1 MFIQACADGPLAL
14 LNTEQT
20 EWLQRLYTCPYVD
33 RKNINPPRVEGTCE
47 WFTSHP
53 LFQNWQQRN
62 APSLLWVSAD
72 PGCGKSVLARYLVDE
87 VLRSTDT
94 RTTCYFFFKDG
105 FEDQTSST
113 TALCCILRQIFQQRP
128 DSFSD
133 QILRKLEED
142 GKAEEGK
149 KKPPTSFHDL
159 WDLFIAAATGLKS
172 GEIVCILDALDECQ
186 NSGRDQLIDAIVKF
200 LGTTARTPAVRFL
213 LTSRFYLDI
222 AAGFQDLE
230 RKVPTI
236 HLSGENEE
244 QTNKI
249 TREIDM
255 VIRSRIAGMHRLGE
269 KERAVLEK
277 ELTRVPNRTYLW
289 VHLIFDE
296 IKKSY
301 LLTQRKIRS
310 EVRNIPQTID
320 EAYDR
325 ILSKSRDVGLAEKL
339 LHIVVAAARPL
350 TLQEMALALAIGPT
364 HRSLGDL
371 EPDMLSEE
379 QFRLEIRELC
389 GLFIVV
395 VDSRIYLLHQTA
407 REFLVHSPSPRPS
420 ASPSPSGTALRWKFS
435 LHPGKS
441 NRIVAESCMWRLSLS
456 DFTLQSF
463 RASPEKKKY
472 IDTRTFLGYAAQF
485 WADHCRNSDWE
496 NEDRVVKNALSYF
509 NSELSASSAWF
520 EIYQTLAP
528 NNSPESFTP
537 LVVASYFG
545 LIAVVH
551 QLLETG
557 TDAKAK
563 GDDGQTP
570 LHWASI
576 SGYDTVVQRLLE
588 AGADTNE
595 KDNYGQTPLH
605 WASISGYDTVVQRL
619 LEAGAD
625 TNEKD
630 NYGQTPL
637 HWASMNSHDTVVQRL
652 LEAGAD
658 TNEKDN
664 YGQTP
669 LHWASMNSH
678 DTVVQ
683 RLLEAGAD
691 INVKDNYGRTPLY
704 RASINGHD
712 TVVQRLLEA
721 SADTNVKDNNGRT
734 PLH

>member
-1 MFIQACADGPLAL
+1 
-14 LNTEQT
+14 
-20 EWLQRLYTCPYVD
+20 
-33 RKNINPPRVEGTCE
+33 
-47 WFTSHP
+47 
-53 LFQNWQQRN
+53 
-62 APSLLWVSAD
+62 
-72 PGCGKSVLARYLVDE
+72 VDE
-87 VLRSTDT
+87 VLPSTDT

-105 FEDQTSST
+105 FEDQTSLT

-142 GKAEEGK
+142 GKPEEGK
-149 KKPPTSFHDL
+149 KKPPTSFHNL
-159 WDLFIAAATGLKS
+159 WDLFIAAATGHKS
-172 GEIVCILDALDECQ
+172 GKIVCILDALDECE
-186 NSGRDQLIDAIVKF
+186 NSGRNQLIDAIVKF

-213 LTSRFYLDI
+213 LTSRPYLDI

-255 VIRSRIAGMHRLGE
+255 VIRSRIAGMLRLGQ

-296 IKKSY
+296 IKKSN
-301 LLTQRKIRS
+301 LLTQGKIRS
-310 EVRNIPQTID
+310 EVRNIPQTVD

-350 TLQEMALALAIGPT
+350 TLHEMALALAIGPT

-379 QFRLEIRELC
+379 QFRLEVRELC

-441 NRIVAESCMWRLSLS
+441 NRILAESCMWRLSLS

-463 RASPEKKKY
+463 RASPERKKY

-496 NEDRVVKNALSYF
+496 NEDRVVKKALSYF
-509 NSELSASSAWF
+509 NSELLASSAWF
-520 EIYQTLAP
+520 EMYQTLAP
-528 NNSPESFTP
+528 DDSPESFTP
-537 LVVASYFG
+537 LVVASHFG
-545 LIAVVH
+545 LIAVVQ

-557 TDAKAK
+557 TDANA
-563 GDDGQTP
+563 
-570 LHWASI
+570 
-576 SGYDTVVQRLLE
+576 
-588 AGADTNE
+588 
-595 KDNYGQTPLH
+595 KDNDG
-605 WASISGYDTVVQRL
+605 W
-619 LEAGAD
+619 
-625 TNEKD
+625 
-630 NYGQTPL
+630 TPL
-637 HWASMNSHDTVVQRL
+637 HWASMNGHDTVVQRL

-658 TNEKDN
+658 ANANN
-664 YGQTP
+664 YN
-669 LHWASMNSH
+669 WA
-678 DTVVQ
+678 
-683 RLLEAGAD
+683 
-691 INVKDNYGRTPLY
+691 PLY
-704 RASINGHD
+704 YASINGHD

-721 SADTNVKDNNGRT
+721 GADANANNCNWAPLYYASINGHDTVVQRLLEAGADVNVKDTNGWT
-734 PLH
+734 PLYYACMNRHDMVVQRLLEAGADANVKNTNGQTLLHCASVDLRYGTVVQRLLKAGAKE